1 MATLVTGPIEN
12 NISGG
17 SRPTQQVTIQIVN
30 SDPTNTST
38 VLIQGYVLDGTRNL
52 YVLQSVNLI
61 PGQFF
66 SQTYF
71 ADLNGYEFVFT
82 TSGAAAASTEISIWG
97 KSSSGQLVTAH
108 RIVLHELTTTAT

>member
-17 SRPTQQVTIQIVN
+17 SRPTQQVSIQIVN

-38 VLIQGYVLDGTRNL
+38 VLIQGYVLNRTRAL
-52 YVLQSVNLI
+52 YVLQSVSLN
-61 PGQFF
+61 PGQVF
-66 SQTYF
+66 SQMYF
-71 ADLNGYEFVFT
+71 ADLNGFEFVFT
-82 TSGAAAASTEISIWG
+82 TSGTAANSTEVSVWG

>member
-1 MATLVTGPIEN
+1 MAILVTGPIEN

-30 SDPTNTST
+30 SDPTNIST

-82 TSGAAAASTEISIWG
+82 TSGAAAASTEISVWG